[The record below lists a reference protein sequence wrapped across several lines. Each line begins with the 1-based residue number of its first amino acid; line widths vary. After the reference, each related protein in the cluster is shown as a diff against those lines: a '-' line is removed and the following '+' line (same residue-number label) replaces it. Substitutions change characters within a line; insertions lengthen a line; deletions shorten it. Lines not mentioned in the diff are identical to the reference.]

1 MIKKSFCRA
10 SVIVFIICISF
21 GSSLIHASDKT
32 DVRLLIDVSGSMK
45 KNDANNLRRPAVDL
59 LVKLLPEESKAGIWT
74 FGQYVNM
81 LVPHGTVDEKWRKLA
96 SEKTSRIN
104 SNGLYTNIGEVL
116 EKAAYDIGRVSKDN
130 SSVPTVYKHLILL
143 TDGMVDIS
151 KDPNENEIEWRRIS
165 DEILPALK
173 ESNYKI
179 HTIALSDNADTELL
193 NKLSL
198 ATDGVAAIANDAD
211 ELMKIFLN
219 ALDSAAPPE
228 QVPLKGNSFVVD
240 SSVEEF
246 TALVFPTEGSPPTRL
261 QSPENIEYVF
271 EKKREDVNWFRTD
284 KYDLLTIKRPVEGE
298 WKLLAELD
306 QDSRVTIVSDLNLIV
321 KPINNNAL
329 KGELIDLTLL
339 LEEDGNK
346 VVRQDLLKIIDVSY
360 SVQRHND
367 GEAWFDVI
375 PADLTLSAS
384 EPKAGIFSISLD
396 IFDKVGIYEI
406 KVVVDGKSFKRE
418 FSHSIEIR
426 DPFIV
431 ETETQKKDSV
441 THIVTRV
448 TASNDDIDISKTS
461 MVAGIRYPSG
471 NSTVKPLKLTDFDS
485 WELDFNPIE
494 QGVYQIDLKVNAVNK
509 KGEAFEFSPE
519 TIRVKYPEDGD
530 FFAEPKKEE
539 VKNEPAV
546 KKPSKDIED
555 APSNLE
561 EESEEPKSKLWLYV
575 GLGVG
580 NLLILILAFFA
591 YRMVM
596 GNKVDD
602 ELEDL
607 EKSLE
612 ENQQDESK
620 ETTKAESEEVLAGDK
635 TESSEK
641 PQEKEIDELSG
652 ENDQAKE
659 KQVKRD
665 EKNETESKPPN
676 MTEVEPASETK
687 VTETEK
693 ETVLEST
700 EMESFDLGAEDDGV
714 EGITDVEFSLD
725 DFEED
730 EDDLDSE
737 IDREL
742 AGELEESS
750 KSESENSN
758 EVKEKEDQAT
768 DNKSSQSVENTQTL
782 ETSPAPE
789 KDDVKK
795 DEFDLSAVE
804 ESSDSGKAIDDVSD
818 SEKDNDN
825 IDKEKK

>member
-1 MIKKSFCRA
+1 
-10 SVIVFIICISF
+10 
-21 GSSLIHASDKT
+21 
-32 DVRLLIDVSGSMK
+32 MK

>member
-1 MIKKSFCRA
+1 M
-10 SVIVFIICISF
+10 
-21 GSSLIHASDKT
+21 
-32 DVRLLIDVSGSMK
+32 
-45 KNDANNLRRPAVDL
+45 
-59 LVKLLPEESKAGIWT
+59 
-74 FGQYVNM
+74 
-81 LVPHGTVDEKWRKLA
+81 
-96 SEKTSRIN
+96 
-104 SNGLYTNIGEVL
+104 
-116 EKAAYDIGRVSKDN
+116 
-130 SSVPTVYKHLILL
+130 
-143 TDGMVDIS
+143 
-151 KDPNENEIEWRRIS
+151 
-165 DEILPALK
+165 
-173 ESNYKI
+173 
-179 HTIALSDNADTELL
+179 
-193 NKLSL
+193 
-198 ATDGVAAIANDAD
+198 
-211 ELMKIFLN
+211 
-219 ALDSAAPPE
+219 
-228 QVPLKGNSFVVD
+228 
-240 SSVEEF
+240 
-246 TALVFPTEGSPPTRL
+246 
-261 QSPENIEYVF
+261 
-271 EKKREDVNWFRTD
+271 
-284 KYDLLTIKRPVEGE
+284 
-298 WKLLAELD
+298 
-306 QDSRVTIVSDLNLIV
+306 
-321 KPINNNAL
+321 
-329 KGELIDLTLL
+329 
-339 LEEDGNK
+339 
-346 VVRQDLLKIIDVSY
+346 
-360 SVQRHND
+360 
-367 GEAWFDVI
+367 
-375 PADLTLSAS
+375 
-384 EPKAGIFSISLD
+384 
-396 IFDKVGIYEI
+396 
-406 KVVVDGKSFKRE
+406 VVDGKSFKRE